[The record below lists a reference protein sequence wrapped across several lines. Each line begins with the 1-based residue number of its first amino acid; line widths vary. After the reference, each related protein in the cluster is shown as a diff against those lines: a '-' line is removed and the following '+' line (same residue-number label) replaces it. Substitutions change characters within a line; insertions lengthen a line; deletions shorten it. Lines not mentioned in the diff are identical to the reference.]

1 MLVSDNLI
9 LDRGLGS
16 MPATRFEFGF
26 DLFVRCS
33 WPLAAS
39 PCSVGSVCSRRWCG
53 TLNLSVCVRV
63 SCAKLVLTFVE
74 AVIVSSLGG
83 IDAATLPAYDPPR
96 AARQRVTT
104 QTVLI
109 NLKPPMLRAPPKVPL
124 ANASQTGLINPNFVL
139 RTIGDGLR
147 PSIEP
152 NCS

>member
-16 MPATRFEFGF
+16 ITATRFEFGF
-26 DLFVRCS
+26 DLFASCN

-39 PCSVGSVCSRRWCG
+39 PGSVGSVCSRRWCG

-63 SCAKLVLTFVE
+63 SWKLALTFVE

-96 AARQRVTT
+96 PATQRVTA

-109 NLKPPMLRAPPKVPL
+109 NLKPLDASSA
-124 ANASQTGLINPNFVL
+124 ANSHVGK
-139 RTIGDGLR
+139 R
-147 PSIEP
+147 S
-152 NCS
+152 